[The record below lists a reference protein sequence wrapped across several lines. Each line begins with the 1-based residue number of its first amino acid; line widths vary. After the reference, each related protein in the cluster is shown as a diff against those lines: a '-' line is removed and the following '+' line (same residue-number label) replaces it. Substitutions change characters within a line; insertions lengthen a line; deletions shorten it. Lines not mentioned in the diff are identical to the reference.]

1 VCGVEP
7 ARFEREVAGVGTQVV
22 RAVNGRPARGVEG
35 HAKVIGRKDRAV
47 VAARPMEVDRA
58 DDALRQVR
66 TPLREPHARAANT
79 RIVHETP
86 TAPPPVYEGEYL
98 PPPAKPPE
106 SRWKGI
112 GAGAVGFGLLLAK
125 FKTAFLV
132 LLNLKW
138 FLVGSKLLLSSFSF
152 FASVWLYAMFWG
164 WPFAFV
170 FTLLI
175 LVHELGHVLFMK
187 IYGVPASL
195 PFFIPGLG
203 AFVKYDGGAR
213 PNPQQ
218 EAYIAL
224 GGPLCGTLGALACFA
239 YGQATASNFWIAAAY
254 TGFFLNLINLI
265 PVLPFDGGRVAGA
278 VSPRVSLVQSSDSDP
293 RRLQFAAGVGRLAH
307 PERHAR
313 IRAVATATRRHR
325 SVVFRAGRL
334 PVRRVACIARR

>member
-1 VCGVEP
+1 
-7 ARFEREVAGVGTQVV
+7 
-22 RAVNGRPARGVEG
+22 
-35 HAKVIGRKDRAV
+35 
-47 VAARPMEVDRA
+47 M
-58 DDALRQVR
+58 
-66 TPLREPHARAANT
+66 
-79 RIVHETP
+79 HETP

-98 PPPAKPPE
+98 PPPAKPPDN
-106 SRWKGI
+106 RWKGI
-112 GAGAVGFGLLLAK
+112 GTGAVGFGLLLAK
-125 FKTAFLV
+125 FKAFFLV

-239 YGQATASNFWIAAAY
+239 YGQATGSNFWIAAAY
-254 TGFFLNLINLI
+254 TGFFLNLINLV

-278 VSPRVSLVQSSDSDP
+278 VSPRVWLFGVVALVVAAVAFHWFNPLILILVVFSLPQALAAWRTRGTTPEFALSP
-293 RRLQFAAGVGRLAH
+293 LQRGGIAASYFVLAGFLFAALLASHVGR
-307 PERHAR
+307 
-313 IRAVATATRRHR
+313 
-325 SVVFRAGRL
+325 
-334 PVRRVACIARR
+334 PV

>member
-1 VCGVEP
+1 
-7 ARFEREVAGVGTQVV
+7 
-22 RAVNGRPARGVEG
+22 
-35 HAKVIGRKDRAV
+35 
-47 VAARPMEVDRA
+47 
-58 DDALRQVR
+58 
-66 TPLREPHARAANT
+66 
-79 RIVHETP
+79 VHETP

-138 FLVGSKLLLSSFSF
+138 FLVGSNLLLSSFSF

-278 VSPRVSLVQSSDSDP
+278 VSPRVWLFGVVALVLAAVAFHWFNPLILILVVFSLPQALAAWRTRSATPEFALSP
-293 RRLQFAAGVGRLAH
+293 LQRGGIAASYFVLAGFLFAALLASHVGR
-307 PERHAR
+307 
-313 IRAVATATRRHR
+313 
-325 SVVFRAGRL
+325 
-334 PVRRVACIARR
+334 PV

>member
-1 VCGVEP
+1 
-7 ARFEREVAGVGTQVV
+7 
-22 RAVNGRPARGVEG
+22 
-35 HAKVIGRKDRAV
+35 
-47 VAARPMEVDRA
+47 MEVDRA

-278 VSPRVSLVQSSDSDP
+278 VSPRVWLFGVVALVLAAVAFHWFNPLILILVVFSLPQALAAWRTRSATPEFALSP
-293 RRLQFAAGVGRLAH
+293 LQRGGIAASYFVLAGFLFAALLASHVGR
-307 PERHAR
+307 
-313 IRAVATATRRHR
+313 
-325 SVVFRAGRL
+325 
-334 PVRRVACIARR
+334 PV

>member
-1 VCGVEP
+1 
-7 ARFEREVAGVGTQVV
+7 
-22 RAVNGRPARGVEG
+22 
-35 HAKVIGRKDRAV
+35 
-47 VAARPMEVDRA
+47 
-58 DDALRQVR
+58 
-66 TPLREPHARAANT
+66 
-79 RIVHETP
+79 VHETP

-278 VSPRVSLVQSSDSDP
+278 VSPRVWLFGVVALVLAAVAFHWFNPLILILVVFSLPQALAAWRTRSATPEFALSP
-293 RRLQFAAGVGRLAH
+293 LQRGGIAASYFVLAGFLFAALLASHVGR
-307 PERHAR
+307 
-313 IRAVATATRRHR
+313 
-325 SVVFRAGRL
+325 
-334 PVRRVACIARR
+334 PV

>member
-1 VCGVEP
+1 
-7 ARFEREVAGVGTQVV
+7 
-22 RAVNGRPARGVEG
+22 
-35 HAKVIGRKDRAV
+35 
-47 VAARPMEVDRA
+47 
-58 DDALRQVR
+58 
-66 TPLREPHARAANT
+66 
-79 RIVHETP
+79 VHETP

-164 WPFAFV
+164 WPFV

-278 VSPRVSLVQSSDSDP
+278 VSPRVWLFGVVALVLAAVAFHWFNPLILILVVFSLPQALAAWRTRSATPEFALSP
-293 RRLQFAAGVGRLAH
+293 LQRGGIAASYFVLAGFLFAALLASHVGR
-307 PERHAR
+307 
-313 IRAVATATRRHR
+313 
-325 SVVFRAGRL
+325 
-334 PVRRVACIARR
+334 PV